1 MRKLYICKESPT
13 IFKYIRIL
21 YACIQGFRK
30 YTFSFLSIPS
40 EIPAGFGPGSVVP
53 QPNTN
58 ALIHTSVELT
68 CRPTGEPKPTIR
80 WLFNG
85 ALNVK
90 SNKRFRILPNGNLR
104 ISNVTKAD
112 SGYYICEASNR
123 LGKAQRKGHLNVLG
137 KV

>member
-1 MRKLYICKESPT
+1 MH
-13 IFKYIRIL
+13 IF
-21 YACIQGFRK
+21 FP
-30 YTFSFLSIPS
+30 FIPS
-40 EIPAGFGPGSVVP
+40 EIPAGFGPGSKVP

-58 ALIHTSVELT
+58 TLIRTSVELT

-85 ALNVK
+85 SLNLE
-90 SNKRFRILPNGNLR
+90 SNKRFRILSNGNLR

-123 LGKAQRKGHLNVLG
+123 LGKAERKGHLNVLG
-137 KV
+137 KVFIFLFVFEFHHWTLSRRFISL

>member
-1 MRKLYICKESPT
+1 MH
-13 IFKYIRIL
+13 IFV
-21 YACIQGFRK
+21 
-30 YTFSFLSIPS
+30 SFLFS
-40 EIPAGFGPGSVVP
+40 EIPAGFGPGSIAP
-53 QPNTN
+53 QPKIN

-68 CRPTGEPKPTIR
+68 CKPTGEPKPTIH

-85 ALNVK
+85 SQNLKN
-90 SNKRFRILPNGNLR
+90 NNRFRILSNGNLR

-123 LGKAQRKGHLNVLG
+123 LGKAARKGHLDVLG